1 MDINEF
7 SLLFIE
13 VSIFLKKELDE
24 SLFINFQ
31 SYPLFPSLGRVI
43 SQLKLIN
50 IYPFL
55 IKSIQQENIIFIK
68 SISIP
73 FNKIMEEN
81 KEKESP
87 LSILIKNENYLM
99 INTLLNSTSNLD
111 EENKINLL
119 SFISQNKVSFGIFNQ
134 IISLFSNQSIKSK
147 PIKIIDPSTISNQV
161 KIGEGGFGIV
171 YKAKWDGNEV
181 AIKEMNSRGSS
192 EKSIRNELDKMGQ
205 LSHENIVSLFGA
217 INEPFS
223 IVMELIDGSNLK
235 FIFYKLFIFS

>member
-1 MDINEF
+1 MDIIEF

-13 VSIFLKKELDE
+13 ISIFLKKELDE

-43 SQLKLIN
+43 SQLKSIN

-87 LSILIKNENYLM
+87 LSILIKNENYVM

-119 SFISQNKVSFGIFNQ
+119 SFISQNKVSFGVFIQ

-171 YKAKWDGNEV
+171 YKAKWDGIEV
-181 AIKEMNSRGSS
+181 AIKEMKSK
-192 EKSIRNELDKMGQ
+192 EKEKLIRNELDKMSQ
-205 LSHENIVSLFGA
+205 LSHENIVSLFGT

-223 IVMELIDGSNLK
+223 IVMEFIDGSNLK